1 MMKTVSKILAA
12 IATVLSLMTAVS
24 CAKYDDD
31 INDLRSRVGQLE
43 SQLNGLKGNISGLQ
57 TAVSALQN
65 NVFVTSVTES
75 ADGWLIKF
83 SNGKTAELHN
93 GVSPV
98 IAVKQGEDSRWY
110 WTVNGEWLKDSG
122 GKRVP
127 TTGADGTNGTN
138 GTNGVTP
145 QMKIE
150 GDYWF
155 VSVDNGASWTQVGK
169 AKGADG
175 DSFFSSVT
183 YDDHSVTLTLKDGT
197 PIVLGRGANGVQA
210 IQVVPDYSDGSVR
223 GKDGAFDLRFDI
235 IPARATASVGALANE
250 CFTVNAVYTMTKANV
265 GDVIALPVT
274 AKSVSNG
281 KLTLTVDGSG
291 LATTTI
297 GMLTQISVNASL
309 VIDDGIN
316 AVTSGYFALSYIRPF
331 PNNIEGVAMGYGLR
345 WASCNLGADRPED
358 IGLMLAWA
366 ATEPTTMFYWS
377 DYKWIQEGKESENYI
392 TKYTFPDL
400 HTAGCW
406 YDENTTFIGDN
417 KTRLSDY
424 DYADDP
430 ARQLLGSTWRVP
442 TPEDWAKL
450 LDPTDYTW
458 TWDNFR
464 HGYIVTSN
472 VTGYKGNQIF
482 LPATGAL
489 YLGSYWLHKD
499 TEGYYWT
506 NALSPS
512 PQNSSQAQTVK
523 FQKDGTPKQFISYE
537 YFRCSPFAIRPVT
550 N

>member
-75 ADGWLIKF
+75 ADGWQIKF

-127 TTGADGTNGTN
+127 TTGADGANGTNGTN
-138 GTNGVTP
+138 GTDGVTP

-223 GKDGAFDLRFDI
+223 GKAGAFDLRFDI

-281 KLTLTVDGSG
+281 KLILTVDGSG
-291 LATTTI
+291 LNSL
-297 GMLTQISVNASL
+297 GVLPQISVNAAL
-309 VIDDGIN
+309 VIDDGTN
-316 AVTSGYFALSYIRPF
+316 AVTSSYFELCNVQEVNLKY
-331 PNNIEGVAMGYGLR
+331 EGVSMGYGLK
-345 WASCNLGADRPED
+345 WASRNLGADRPED
-358 IGLMLAWA
+358 IGLMLGWA
-366 ATEPTTMFYWS
+366 VTEPTTRYYWS
-377 DYKWIQEGKESENYI
+377 DYKWIQEGKETEDYI

-406 YDENTTFIGDN
+406 YDENTVFIGDN

-430 ARQLLGSTWRVP
+430 ARQLWGSTWRVP
-442 TPEDWAKL
+442 SPEDWAKL
-450 LDPTDYTW
+450 MDPTDYTW
-458 TWDNFR
+458 TWDQYR
-464 HGYIVTSN
+464 RGYIVTCNLSPY
-472 VTGYKGNQIF
+472 TGNQIF
-482 LPATGAL
+482 LPATGGL
-489 YLGSYWLHKD
+489 LVGIWVFQD
-499 TEGYYWT
+499 TRGYYWT
-506 NALSPS
+506 NALSTYPKI
-512 PQNSSQAQTVK
+512 SSQAQVVVLR
-523 FQKDGTPKQFISYE
+523 KDGSRYIEDNY
-537 YFRCSPFAIRPVT
+537 RVLPFAIRPVT
-550 N
+550 NE